1 MKNHWTD
8 RPSGQSETRS
18 ELVNVQEK
26 LSRDALIACL
36 STALLRSVE
45 CPSETDLNDLII
57 RWLVAEAIDESISCL
72 CILSALKKNM
82 NDCLRSATMRTG
94 GAGHHSPFVER
105 SIEAGAVKPETRTK
119 SKDRWGI

>member
-1 MKNHWTD
+1 M
-8 RPSGQSETRS
+8 
-18 ELVNVQEK
+18 
-26 LSRDALIACL
+26 
-36 STALLRSVE
+36 
-45 CPSETDLNDLII
+45 
-57 RWLVAEAIDESISCL
+57 AEAIDESISCL

-119 SKDRWGI
+119 SNDRWGI